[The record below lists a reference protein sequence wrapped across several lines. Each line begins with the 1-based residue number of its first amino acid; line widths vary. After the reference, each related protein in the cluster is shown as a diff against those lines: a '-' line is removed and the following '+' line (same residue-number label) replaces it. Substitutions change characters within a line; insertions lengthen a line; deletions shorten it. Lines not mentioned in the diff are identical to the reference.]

1 MKYEWKKQE
10 KNLYLPKE
18 IPEKISVP
26 AMKFFTLSGCG
37 NPNSEKF
44 GEEIG
49 ILYSLSYAVK
59 MLPKQNI
66 IPQGYFDYTVF
77 PLEGVWDLMDSART
91 SDVLD
96 KDSLMYTIMI
106 RKPDF
111 VTNEIAEMVIK
122 KTKDKKP
129 NPLYDKVKFETMEE
143 GFCVQMLHKGSYDS
157 EPESF
162 AKMEAYCSENSL
174 QRISKTHREIY
185 LTDARRT
192 VPEKQKTVLRFQYV
206 EKR

>member
-1 MKYEWKKQE
+1 MKYEWKKHD
-10 KNLYLPKE
+10 KNLYLPIE
-18 IPEKISVP
+18 FPETISVP
-26 AMKFFTLSGCG
+26 AMKFFTLHGFG

-59 MLPKQNI
+59 MLPKKNI
-66 IPQGYFDYTVF
+66 IPQGYFEYMVF
-77 PLEGVWDLMDSART
+77 PLEGVWDLMESARM

-106 RKPDF
+106 RQPDF
-111 VTNEIAEMVIK
+111 VTDEIAEMVIE
-122 KTKDKKP
+122 KTKEKKP
-129 NPLYDKVKFETMEE
+129 NPLYDMVKFETIEE
-143 GFCVQMLHKGSYDS
+143 GLCVQMLHKGAYDS

-162 AKMEAYCSENSL
+162 AKMESYCLENNL

-185 LTDARRT
+185 LTDARKT
-192 VPEKQKTVLRFQYV
+192 APEKQKTVLRFKIESV
-206 EKR
+206 

>member
-1 MKYEWKKQE
+1 MKYEWKKQD
-10 KNLYLPKE
+10 KTLYLPKE
-18 IPEKISVP
+18 LPETISVP
-26 AMKFFTLSGCG
+26 AMKFFTLNGVG

-59 MLPKQNI
+59 MLPKKNI
-66 IPQGYFDYTVF
+66 LPQGYFEYTVF
-77 PLEGVWDLMDSART
+77 PLEGVWDLMDSAKM

-106 RKPDF
+106 RQPDF
-111 VTNEIAEMVIK
+111 VTDEIAEMVIE

-129 NPLYDKVKFETMEE
+129 NELYDKVEFETIEE
-143 GFCVQMLHKGSYDS
+143 GLCVQMLHKGSYDS

-162 AKMEAYCSENSL
+162 ARMERYCAENKL
-174 QRISKTHREIY
+174 QRISKRHREIY
-185 LTDARRT
+185 LTDARKT
-192 VPEKQKTVLRFQYV
+192 AAEKQKTVLRFNV
-206 EKR
+206 ARF

>member
-1 MKYEWKKQE
+1 MKYEWKKHD

-18 IPEKISVP
+18 LPETISVP
-26 AMKFFTLSGCG
+26 AMKFFTLNGFG

-49 ILYSLSYAVK
+49 ILYSLSYGVK
-59 MLPKQNI
+59 MLPKKNI
-66 IPQGYFDYTVF
+66 IPQGYFEYTVF
-77 PLEGVWDLMDSART
+77 PLEGVWDLMDSAKM

-96 KDSLMYTIMI
+96 KESLIYAIMI
-106 RKPDF
+106 RQPDF
-111 VTNEIAEMVIK
+111 VTDEIAEMVIE

-129 NPLYDKVKFETMEE
+129 NELYDKVKFETIEE
-143 GFCVQMLHKGSYDS
+143 GMCVQMLHKGSYDS

-162 AKMEAYCSENSL
+162 ARMEGYCAENKL

-185 LTDARRT
+185 LTDARKT
-192 VPEKQKTVLRFQYV
+192 VPEKQKTVLRFRV
-206 EKR
+206 ASL

>member
-1 MKYEWKKQE
+1 MKYEWKKHD

-18 IPEKISVP
+18 LPETISVP
-26 AMKFFTLSGCG
+26 AMKFFTLNGFG

-49 ILYSLSYAVK
+49 ILYSLSYGVK
-59 MLPKQNI
+59 MLPKKNI
-66 IPQGYFDYTVF
+66 IPQGYFEYTVF
-77 PLEGVWDLMDSART
+77 PLEGVWDLMDSAKM

-106 RKPDF
+106 RQPGF
-111 VTNEIAEMVIK
+111 VTDEIAKMVIE

-129 NPLYDKVKFETMEE
+129 NELYDKVEFVTIEE
-143 GFCVQMLHKGSYDS
+143 GLCVQMLHKGSYDS

-162 AKMEAYCSENSL
+162 ARMDGYCAENKL
-174 QRISKTHREIY
+174 QRISKAHREIY
-185 LTDARRT
+185 LTDARKT
-192 VPEKQKTVLRFQYV
+192 AAEKQKTVLRFKV
-206 EKR
+206 ASL